1 VDTTSQK
8 TRALD
13 DPLITELLEVL
24 ERLAGPH
31 PGFRPVHAKG
41 IMCSGRFTPGPD
53 AAALTR
59 APHAGQDSTPVI
71 VRFSDLA
78 GLPTIADNAPN
89 GASPRGIAIRFTLGP
104 HAHTDIIG
112 HSYDGFP
119 TRTGEEFLELNR
131 AVIASGPG
139 ASKPTPIESFLSTHP
154 KALEFV
160 QAPKPIPTSF
170 AREAFFAL
178 TAFRFTNN
186 DGVSRYGRFRI
197 RPDAGTEYLSD
208 ADAAKKSPNFLMDE
222 LGERLARGPVRFH
235 VRVQIAGGGDD
246 TADATVRWPD
256 DRPEMEFG
264 TVALTTR
271 LNADD
276 PEFQRI
282 IFDPIPRV
290 DGIDPSDD
298 PLIQVRSA
306 LYLLSGR
313 RRRAAAATR

>member
-1 VDTTSQK
+1 MDTISQNA
-8 TRALD
+8 RSLD
-13 DPLITELLEVL
+13 DPLITGLLDVL
-24 ERLAGPH
+24 ERVAGPH

-53 AAALTR
+53 AITLTR
-59 APHAGQDSTPVI
+59 APHVVRESTPVI
-71 VRFSDLA
+71 VRFSDAA

-131 AVIASGPG
+131 AVLASGPG
-139 ASKPTPIESFLSTHP
+139 APKPTPIESFLSTHP

-178 TAFRFTNN
+178 TAFRFTNK
-186 DGVSRYGRFRI
+186 DGVSRFGRFKI
-197 RPDAGTEYLSD
+197 RPEAGTNYLSD

-222 LGERLARGPVRFH
+222 LTERLARGPVKFH
-235 VRVQIAGGGDD
+235 VRVQIASDGDD
-246 TADATVRWPD
+246 TADATTRWPES
-256 DRPEMEFG
+256 RQELEFG
-264 TVALTTR
+264 TVALTDR

-276 PEFQRI
+276 PEFKRI
-282 IFDPIPRV
+282 IFDPLPRV
-290 DGIDPSDD
+290 DGIDPSGD